1 MALSVL
7 LVEDETLLRM
17 MVAHMLEELGLKVV
31 AEAGT
36 LEAAVPLAKEGTFD
50 LAILDV
56 NLGGPNS
63 LPVAEILSQRGI
75 PFMFASG
82 YSFGVIPAAF
92 NDRPMLR
99 KPFRLEEAVKELTE
113 VQEK

>member
-1 MALSVL
+1 MNAAIRALI
-7 LVEDETLLRM
+7 RM
-17 MVAHMLEELGLKVV
+17 MVADMVEELGLKVV

-36 LEAAVPLAKEGTFD
+36 IEAAVLLARQGTFD

-63 LPVAEILSQRGI
+63 LPVANILAERGI
-75 PFMFASG
+75 PFMFATG
-82 YSFGVIPAAF
+82 YSLSVIPTAF

-99 KPFRLEEAVKELTE
+99 KPFRLEQLEEAVKELTTA
-113 VQEK
+113 